1 MGNQT
6 SKRELVKK
14 LSSEK
19 SSHRKK
25 YLPQTNGSSPAVN
38 GGGEEPSCPSIEE
51 HQVELPTFTDRQ
63 KELVTE
69 TWKVVQDDMAKV
81 GVVMFIKLFETHP
94 EVQNVFMPFKGQSQE
109 NLKDSAQL
117 KSHALRVMGTV
128 DKCIHRFHDP
138 DKVVQM
144 LHELGARHVMYNAK
158 VDYMDLIGPQLI
170 WAIEPVLGDRWTPE
184 VEQAWSDLFKFV
196 SYIMKDAMTF

>member
-1 MGNQT
+1 MGAQT
-6 SKRELVKK
+6 SKRDKINSVTN
-14 LSSEK
+14 SDK

-25 YLPQTNGSSPAVN
+25 YLPQTNGATTN
-38 GGGEEPSCPSIEE
+38 GTGDDPRSPSIEE
-51 HQVELPTFTDRQ
+51 HPVELPTFTARQ

-69 TWKVVQDDMAKV
+69 TWRLVQEDMAKV

-94 EVQNVFMPFKGQSQE
+94 EVQNVFMPFRGQSKE
-109 NLKDSAQL
+109 SLKDSAQL

-128 DKCIHRFHDP
+128 DKCITRFQDP
-138 DKVVQM
+138 VKVKDM

-158 VDYMDLIGPQLI
+158 VDYMDLIGPQFI

-196 SYIMKDAMTF
+196 SYIMKDAMSF